1 MKATE
6 VADDLLA
13 QGWAAPATLDPG
25 PRDLP
30 AAVAAALP
38 EAMIRRLAANVELGR
53 QLALAERD
61 RDAARSERDE
71 ALKAAHRYETASI
84 RLDVDNRA
92 LRERLEALQR
102 ANEGRRRRW
111 PRRRR
116 PVADGGACVCLSQVR
131 WQR

>member
-1 MKATE
+1 MNMAT
-6 VADDLLA
+6 DHYLA
-13 QGWAAPATLDPG
+13 RDWPPDAPTAHPTTAEYALG
-25 PRDLP
+25 ERVRDL
-30 AAVAAALP
+30 AH
-38 EAMIRRLAANVELGR
+38 R
-53 QLALAERD
+53 LALAEQD
-61 RDAARSERDE
+61 RDAA
-71 ALKAAHRYETASI
+71 LQAAHRYQSESI
-84 RLDVDNRA
+84 RLDENNRA